1 MKKTIF
7 VGSLV
12 AMLFAGFLLVHAAE
26 QQQPQPQQKAGE
38 QKGEAVPPM
47 PMNPQM
53 MMQNMM
59 GMMQQAGVDPN
70 MMRRCQAMMFAPV
83 FLDSPAAIRGQ
94 AESLGLSDEQKQK
107 LLDIENE
114 ARQKAR
120 SVLTEEQIK
129 KMGEVPDKPIA
140 MMEMCQQMSAKMMP
154 MMQQMMPMMQKM
166 MSGGS
171 PGQQP
176 MMMCPMCPMMRMM
189 MGGQGAAQ
197 GSEPKQDK

>member
-1 MKKTIF
+1 MKKAIF

-53 MMQNMM
+53 MRQKMM
-59 GMMQQAGVDPN
+59 GMMEQAGIDPN
-70 MMRRCQAMMFAPV
+70 MMRRCQAIMFAPV

-94 AESLGLSDEQKQK
+94 AEALGLSDEQKQK

-114 ARQKAR
+114 ARQKAKT
-120 SVLTEEQIK
+120 VLTEEQVRK
-129 KMGEVPDKPIA
+129 LGEVPEKPMA
-140 MMEMCQQMSAKMMP
+140 MMEMCQQMSSK
-154 MMQQMMPMMQKM
+154 MMPMMQKM
-166 MSGGS
+166 MGS
-171 PGQQP
+171 QGSP

-189 MGGQGAAQ
+189 MGGQETPQ
-197 GSEPKQDK
+197 GSETKQGK

>member
-1 MKKTIF
+1 MKKAIF

-26 QQQPQPQQKAGE
+26 QQPQPQQKAKEEG
-38 QKGEAVPPM
+38 VPAM

-53 MMQNMM
+53 MQRMM
-59 GMMQQAGVDPN
+59 GMMQQAGVGPDMMQRCMV
-70 MMRRCQAMMFAPV
+70 MMRTPV
-83 FLDSPAAIRGQ
+83 FLDSPSAIRGQ

-114 ARQKAR
+114 ARQKAKT
-120 SVLTEEQIK
+120 VLTEEQVK
-129 KMGEVPDKPIA
+129 KLGEIPDKPMA

-154 MMQQMMPMMQKM
+154 MMQKM
-166 MSGGS
+166 MDGGS

-189 MGGQGAAQ
+189 MGGQDTPQ